1 MTVEKLVELNT
12 YVPVTVHKGELTEDV
27 LSKFEV
33 VVLTNSSVDEQ
44 LKIGDYTHKNGQKL
58 IVVDTKGLFG
68 YVIFSKTVFNL
79 VFSPY
84 YIKA

>member
-1 MTVEKLVELNT
+1 VTVERLSELNT
-12 YVPVTVHKGELTEDV
+12 YVPVTVHEGELTEDI

-33 VVLTNSSVDEQ
+33 VVLTNSSVEEQ

-68 YVIFSKTVFNL
+68 YVIYSFVLNNHFL
-79 VFSPY
+79 
-84 YIKA
+84 YIAK